1 MDEFSHGARRQSP
14 GKLLTVL
21 RHGLRGIQGDEQNIA
36 ASYKERGLP
45 VPDHITEPPAIM
57 PEFSL
62 YWTAYADLQHDR
74 PAPSFSG
81 KLHRIPWSAIAAYAR
96 HHDLNVDELKR
107 YVWRLDTE
115 MIESKPVESE
125 APEADEPEPETDANG

>member
-21 RHGLRGIQGDEQNIA
+21 RHGLRGIQGDEENIA
-36 ASYKERGLP
+36 ASFKERNLP
-45 VPDHITEPPAIM
+45 VPDHITEPPAIS

-74 PAPSFSG
+74 PASG
-81 KLHRIPWSAIAAYAR
+81 MGGKTRRIPWSAIAAYAR
-96 HHDLNVDELKR
+96 HHGLNVDELKR
-107 YVWRLDTE
+107 YVWALDSE
-115 MIESKPVESE
+115 LIEAKPIDSD
-125 APEADEPEPETDANG
+125 APEPDPKPETDANG